1 MSGFD
6 FLEEVEDSNGAPET
20 KANDPELLEEDAADD
35 SSDEGAQDEL
45 PAEDESDEAED
56 DEELEFVDL
65 DGEEVTLDQIREW
78 KRGTLREQDYTK
90 KTQALADERKA
101 LSDRMTEVD
110 SIAST
115 LTGVE
120 DEIKAL
126 LVADLDDIDMK
137 QLRKDDYEEY
147 SRLKEERAEREE
159 QINSLKKKA
168 VEARQKLVAQEQA
181 DLSKSLGW
189 DDSKKQASDVE
200 AFNALAKDLGL
211 SSRDMTTLTSAKVM
225 GALIELA
232 NIKKTK
238 TAQPP
243 KAERKK
249 VKIGKKRSTQP
260 AKAKPRSLEDELD
273 SIFN

>member
-6 FLEEVEDSNGAPET
+6 FLEEVDDSSGAPET
-20 KANDPELLEEDAADD
+20 EANDPELLEEDAADD
-35 SSDEGAQDEL
+35 TSDEGVQDE
-45 PAEDESDEAED
+45 PTAEDESDEAEE
-56 DEELEFVDL
+56 DEELEVVEL

-90 KTQALADERKA
+90 KTQSLANERKA
-101 LSDRMTEVD
+101 LLDRMTEVD

-181 DLSKSLGW
+181 DLSKTLGW
-189 DDSKKQASDVE
+189 DDSKKQASDIE
-200 AFNALAKDLGL
+200 AFNALAKELGM
-211 SSRDMTTLTSAKVM
+211 SSRDMSTLTSAKVM

-260 AKAKPRSLEDELD
+260 AKVKPKSLEEELD
-273 SIFN
+273 SIFS